1 MTKTSYHHGNLKDT
15 ILDEVLKL
23 LNFKSFDEIS
33 FRSIS
38 RNIGVVSSAPYNHF
52 KDKKHLI
59 KEVILLGENKLFNV
73 ILLEKKKSKDPTNQL
88 LLIAKAYLKFAI
100 KEKAL
105 FNLMFS
111 KDNKELLRLC
121 EKIVLQFK
129 SIIIEKFKKGKR
141 FKLTTK
147 GSAITAWSMIHGIA
161 VTLNNSKKEI
171 KSFLF
176 QIVAII
182 ILNFGDANL
191 KYRPHPHKI

>member
-1 MTKTSYHHGNLKDT
+1 MTKTSYHHGNLKNT
-15 ILDEVLKL
+15 ILDEVLEL
-23 LNFKSFDEIS
+23 LNYKSFDEIS

-59 KEVILLGENKLFNV
+59 KEVILLGEKKLLNV
-73 ILLEKKKSKDPTNQL
+73 ILLEKKSKVPTEQL
-88 LLIAKAYLKFAI
+88 RLIAKAYLKFAI

-111 KDNKELLRLC
+111 KDNKELLHLC

-129 SIIIEKFKKGKR
+129 LVIIEKFKKGKR
-141 FKLTTK
+141 FKLTAK

-161 VTLNNSKKEI
+161 VTLNNSKKENLESLWHI
-171 KSFLF
+171 ELENILGEMS
-176 QIVAII
+176 AIW
-182 ILNFGDANL
+182 G
-191 KYRPHPHKI
+191 KGVSEK

>member
-1 MTKTSYHHGNLKDT
+1 MTKTSYHHGNLKNT
-15 ILDEVLKL
+15 ILDEVLEL
-23 LNFKSFDEIS
+23 LNYKSFDEIS

-59 KEVILLGENKLFNV
+59 KEVILLGEKKLFNV
-73 ILLEKKKSKDPTNQL
+73 ILIEKKKSKITTEQL
-88 LLIAKAYLKFAI
+88 RLIAKAYLKFGI

-111 KDNKELLRLC
+111 KDNKEILQLC

-129 SIIIEKFKKGKR
+129 LVIIEKFKKGKR
-141 FKLTTK
+141 LKLTAK

-161 VTLNNSKKEI
+161 VTLNNSKKENLESLWHI
-171 KSFLF
+171 ELENILGEMS
-176 QIVAII
+176 AIWGKGV
-182 ILNFGDANL
+182 NE
-191 KYRPHPHKI
+191 K

>member
-1 MTKTSYHHGNLKDT
+1 MTKTSYHHGNLKKT

-23 LNFKSFDEIS
+23 LNYKSFDEIS

-59 KEVILLGENKLFNV
+59 KEVIFLGEKKLLNI
-73 ILLEKKKSKDPTNQL
+73 ILLEKKKSKVTTDQL
-88 LLIAKAYLKFAI
+88 RLIAKAYLNFATE
-100 KEKAL
+100 EKAL

-111 KDNKELLRLC
+111 KDNKELLHLC

-129 SIIIEKFKKGKR
+129 LVIIEKFKKGKR
-141 FKLTTK
+141 LKLTAK

-161 VTLNNSKKEI
+161 VTLNNSKKENLESLWHI
-171 KSFLF
+171 ELENILGEMS
-176 QIVAII
+176 AIW
-182 ILNFGDANL
+182 G
-191 KYRPHPHKI
+191 KGVSEK

>member
-1 MTKTSYHHGNLKDT
+1 MTKTSYHHGNLKNT
-15 ILDEVLKL
+15 ILDEVLEL

-59 KEVILLGENKLFNV
+59 KEVILLGEKKLFNI
-73 ILLEKKKSKDPTNQL
+73 ILIEKKKTKVPTEQL

-100 KEKAL
+100 EEKAL
-105 FNLMFS
+105 FNLMFG

-141 FKLTTK
+141 FKLTAT

-161 VTLNNSKKEI
+161 VTLNNSKKENLESLWHI
-171 KSFLF
+171 ELKNILREMS
-176 QIVAII
+176 AIW
-182 ILNFGDANL
+182 G
-191 KYRPHPHKI
+191 KGVSEK

>member
-38 RNIGVVSSAPYNHF
+38 RKIGVVSSAPYNHF

-59 KEVILLGENKLFNV
+59 KEVILLGEKKLLNV
-73 ILLEKKKSKDPTNQL
+73 ILLEKKKSKVPTEQL

-111 KDNKELLRLC
+111 KDNKELLHLC
-121 EKIVLQFK
+121 EQIVLQFK
-129 SIIIEKFKKGKR
+129 LIIIEKFKKGKR
-141 FKLTTK
+141 LKLTAK
-147 GSAITAWSMIHGIA
+147 GSAITAWSMVHGIA
-161 VTLNNSKKEI
+161 VTLNNSKKENLE
-171 KSFLF
+171 SLW
-176 QIVAII
+176 QIELENILGEMSAIW
-182 ILNFGDANL
+182 G
-191 KYRPHPHKI
+191 KGVSQK

>member
-1 MTKTSYHHGNLKDT
+1 MTKANYHHGNLKNT
-15 ILDEVLKL
+15 ILDEVLEL
-23 LNFKSFDEIS
+23 LNYKSFDEIS

-59 KEVILLGENKLFNV
+59 KEVILLGEKKLLNV
-73 ILLEKKKSKDPTNQL
+73 ILLEKKKSTLPTDQL
-88 LLIAKAYLKFAI
+88 RLIAKAYLNFSC

-111 KDNKELLRLC
+111 KDNKELLHLC

-129 SIIIEKFKKGKR
+129 LIIIEKFKKGKR
-141 FKLTTK
+141 FKLTAK

-161 VTLNNSKKEI
+161 ITLNNTKKE
-171 KSFLF
+171 SLESLW
-176 QIVAII
+176 QIELENILGEMSAIW
-182 ILNFGDANL
+182 GKGVSA
-191 KYRPHPHKI
+191 K